1 MKKVISLLIAIVM
14 LMACVPAAFAVT
26 GGFSG
31 GSVNA
36 NPGETVT
43 VSFSIW
49 GEDVCGAEGN
59 LTWDEGLTVV
69 GEGAKGGAWA
79 YGDAG
84 SNSFFVANE
93 DPATGTAATFTFQV
107 ADNASGTLNVY
118 CNGEVVGLVD
128 DATGASATFSIVLP
142 EATEPTKPE
151 ETTVETEEP
160 TKPEETTEP
169 EETTVETEP
178 TETKPEPSTEPE
190 GSDDEPKTG
199 DITPHIVMSVAAV
212 IAVAAGAMFVFKRKA
227 A

>member
-1 MKKVISLLIAIVM
+1 MKKVISLLIAFVM
-14 LMACVPAAFAVT
+14 LMACVPAAFAVS

-36 NPGETVT
+36 NPGELVT

-59 LTWDEGLTVV
+59 LSWDEGLTVV
-69 GEGAKGGAWA
+69 GEGTKGGAWA

-84 SNSFFVANE
+84 TNSFFVANE
-93 DPATGTAATFTFQV
+93 DPATGTAATFTFQI

-128 DATGASATFSIVLP
+128 DAAGASATFAIVLP
-142 EATEPTKPE
+142 EPEPT
-151 ETTVETEEP
+151 VTEEP
-160 TKPEETTEP
+160 EPTVTEEPEPTVTEEPEPTVTEEPEPPVTEP
-169 EETTVETEP
+169 SGNT
-178 TETKPEPSTEPE
+178 
-190 GSDDEPKTG
+190 DDEPKTG
-199 DITPHIVMSVAAV
+199 DITPQIVMAVASV
-212 IAVAAGAMFVFKRKA
+212 IAVAAAAMFVFKRKA

>member
-142 EATEPTKPE
+142 EATEPTEPS
-151 ETTVETEEP
+151 TEA
-160 TKPEETTEP
+160 TKPSTEATEP
-169 EETTVETEP
+169 STEP
-178 TETKPEPSTEPE
+178 SAPSTEPSAPSTEPE

-199 DITPHIVMSVAAV
+199 DITPQIVMAVASV
-212 IAVAAGAMFVFKRKA
+212 IAVAAAAMFVFKRKA

>member
-142 EATEPTKPE
+142 EATEPTEPS
-151 ETTVETEEP
+151 TEA
-160 TKPEETTEP
+160 TKPSTEA
-169 EETTVETEP
+169 T
-178 TETKPEPSTEPE
+178 EPSTEPSAPSTE
-190 GSDDEPKTG
+190 PSAPSTEPAGPSDDEPKTG
-199 DITPHIVMSVAAV
+199 DITPQIVMAVASV
-212 IAVAAGAMFVFKRKA
+212 IAVAAAAMFVFKRKA